1 MENAYYL
8 SLLWNLTQIVMGSFS
23 TVFSTNNNVK
33 RQLKSHSVNLAL
45 VKSSNGTFQLTSS

>member
-33 RQLKSHSVNLAL
+33 RLLKSHRVNLAL